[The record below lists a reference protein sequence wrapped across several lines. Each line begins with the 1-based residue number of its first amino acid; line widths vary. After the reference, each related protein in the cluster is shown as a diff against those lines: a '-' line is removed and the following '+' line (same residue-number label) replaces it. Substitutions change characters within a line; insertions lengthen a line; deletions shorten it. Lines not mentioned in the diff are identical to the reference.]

1 MNILYTILIFMVI
14 GFLVFYV
21 LPALL
26 PLILII
32 FVLSVI
38 RNFFVQKKQKQFFED
53 TFNNQSSNDYT
64 QTQNQ
69 SRVNNSDVIDAE
81 YTERDI
87 EE

>member
-14 GFLVFYV
+14 GFLVFYI

-26 PLILII
+26 PVILII
-32 FVLSVI
+32 FVFSFI
-38 RNFFVQKKQKQFFED
+38 RNLFIKKKQQQFFED
-53 TFNNQSSNDYT
+53 TMNHQRQDDYT
-64 QTQNQ
+64 YSQNQ

>member
-1 MNILYTILIFMVI
+1 MNILYIILIFIVI
-14 GFLVFYV
+14 GFLVFYI

-26 PLILII
+26 PVILII
-32 FVLSVI
+32 FAFSVI
-38 RNFFVQKKQKQFFED
+38 RNFFVQKKQQNYFEE
-53 TFNNQSSNDYT
+53 TFKNQNSNDYT
-64 QTQNQ
+64 YTQNQ